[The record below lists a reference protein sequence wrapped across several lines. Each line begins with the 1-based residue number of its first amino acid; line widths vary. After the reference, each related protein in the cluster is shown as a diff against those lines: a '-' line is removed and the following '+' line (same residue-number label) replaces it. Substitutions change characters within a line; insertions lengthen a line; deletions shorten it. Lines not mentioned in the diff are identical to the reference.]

1 MTHRRQNFMGGAAI
15 LAGAVAVTKLL
26 GALYKIP
33 LGNLLDSE
41 GMAHF
46 YAAYNIYSLL
56 LVLSTAGLPAA
67 LSRMVS
73 RAAAQRRYGA
83 VRRSLRL
90 GLALLAAMGLVC
102 SAVMCLLPETLAA
115 ALHDGD
121 AAPALRALGPAVL
134 LVCLSAAL
142 RGYSQGLGDMVPT
155 AAGQI
160 AESAGKLLIG
170 LGLCLYLLRQGTS
183 TALCAAGAIGGV
195 TAGAG
200 LGLLVTALLLPRRT
214 ALPEIRDIPPARGRI
229 LNELLQTGVPITV
242 GAAGMSLITLL
253 DQTLVTGTLRDTLG
267 YSAAET
273 AALYGEYT
281 FGMTLFMLPPS
292 FIYPLSVSLMPAVS
306 AALARRD
313 REAAGKAAG
322 AALKLTVLAA
332 LPAGVGLSVLAGP
345 ILQLLYPA
353 VPETAEAAAYHLTF
367 LGLACVFVCL
377 MVATNGILQAYGHPL
392 LPVVSLLCGGV
403 MKIVTNYLMVGD
415 PATGIRGAAVS
426 TLYCYA
432 LIAAINL
439 VAIAR
444 LVPERP
450 GYIRLFGKP
459 VLLTAVMALAAR
471 SGYGLFSRWMGLRW
485 AAVPAVLCAAAVYV
499 LLALAAGAVTRQD
512 ILALP
517 KGEKLAKWLRLP

>member
-1 MTHRRQNFMGGAAI
+1 MTQRRQNFMGGAAI
-15 LAGAVAVTKLL
+15 LAGAVAATKLL

-83 VRRSLRL
+83 VRKSLRVGL
-90 GLALLAAMGLVC
+90 AVLALLGLVC

-115 ALHDGD
+115 ALHDPD
-121 AAPALRALGPAVL
+121 AAPALQALGPAVL

-142 RGYSQGLGDMVPT
+142 RGYTQGLGDMVPT
-155 AAGQI
+155 AAGQV
-160 AESAGKLLIG
+160 AESTGKLVIG
-170 LGLCLYLLRQGTS
+170 LGLCLLLLRRGAD
-183 TALCAAGAIGGV
+183 TAQCAAGAIGGV

-200 LGLLVTALLLPRRT
+200 LGLLVTAVLLARR
-214 ALPEIRDIPPARGRI
+214 ARLPEARDVPPEGGR
-229 LNELLQTGVPITV
+229 LLRELLRTGVPITV

-253 DQTLVTGTLRDTLG
+253 DQTLVTSTLQNTLG

-273 AALYGEYT
+273 AALYGQYT

-292 FIYPLSVSLMPAVS
+292 FVYPLSVSLMPAVS
-306 AALARRD
+306 AALTRRD
-313 REAAGKAAG
+313 TAAAGKAAG

-345 ILQLLYPA
+345 ILKLLYPA

-392 LPVVSLLCGGV
+392 LPVASLLCGGALKV
-403 MKIVTNYLMVGD
+403 AANYLMVGD
-415 PATGIRGAAVS
+415 PDIGIRGAAVS

-450 GYIRLFGKP
+450 GYLRLFAAP

-471 SGYGLFSRWMGLRW
+471 SGYGLCCRIMDERW
-485 AAVPAVLCAAAVYV
+485 AVLPAVALAAAVYGV
-499 LLALAAGAVTRQD
+499 LVLATGTVTRQEL
-512 ILALP
+512 LALP
-517 KGEKLAKWLRLP
+517 KGKKLADRLHLR